1 MAEILGVVASGIAV
15 GQLAVGVVEG
25 IRNIRGVWSEFRD
38 APQDIENILEEL
50 EVLGQSL
57 LFIQKDLENRLNN
70 VNDSTAPIE
79 RVLEITLKAM
89 TELNDIAKELSIGC
103 ELSKAQRKKK
113 QWRALIRKDDINRI
127 REKLHRAVTFLNLAV
142 NGSIQSQ
149 QLNLM
154 TTISAQLKHGDQHI
168 LNSQIVNEK
177 RNELAT
183 WNSPTII
190 SDKGADVVHDEW
202 RFLPRAWTKM
212 NGISI
217 RRIQELGNWQY
228 TFKTIRILES
238 NSPIFKACAIGD
250 IQQVHRLLSTRAA
263 TRYDVSNEGNSL
275 LHISCLFNQ
284 SNMCKWLLQHG
295 ADVDLSNNRGLTP
308 LHCSSLAHFNPEEC
322 HDTIRVLLENGLAD
336 TNRNMGVH
344 PLSTPLHVFHGPP
357 KAFHYLSTSM
367 QKNYDEL
374 VDYAMSWQGGNCYGA
389 LPTRYVRAIF
399 AKTPISP
406 ERAAQI
412 DCETGSGR
420 TLLHAAAANLVDS
433 TSFPFNGSD
442 VLHIL
447 HRVLAVKPDLH
458 PRDAFGATPF
468 DYLCYGTHSP
478 RAINPPEKAFGPERA
493 QNAVI
498 IWLQVLNVSGVNIRI
513 YLEKELRLHPC
524 GALIHCRQKLVG
536 IVRRFTCEFGELDNS
551 FRITVKDERTPAAE
565 KLPSGAWPLF
575 DDNDDREI
583 VDAKY
588 VENLADWTIRFRP
601 VVYEVVRDASEI
613 Q

>member
-15 GQLAVGVVEG
+15 GQLAVAVVEG

-57 LFIQKDLENRLNN
+57 LFIQKDLENRPNN
-70 VNDSTAPIE
+70 VNDPTAPIE
-79 RVLEITLKAM
+79 RVLETTLKAT

-103 ELSKAQRKKK
+103 ELSKVQRKKK
-113 QWRALIRKDDINRI
+113 QWRALIRKDDITRI
-127 REKLHRAVTFLNLAV
+127 REKLHRAVTFLNLAR
-142 NGSIQSQ
+142 
-149 QLNLM
+149 
-154 TTISAQLKHGDQHI
+154 I

-177 RNELAT
+177 RYAVETATQRSASTRPLNFLGLATYIRSSRNELAT

-238 NSPIFKACAIGD
+238 NSPIFKACATGD
-250 IQQVHRLLSTRAA
+250 IQQVQRLLSTRAV
-263 TRYDVSNEGNSL
+263 TRYDVTNEGNSL
-275 LHISCLFNQ
+275 LHMSCLFNQ

-295 ADVDLSNNRGLTP
+295 ADVDLSNNRGLVI
-308 LHCSSLAHFNPEEC
+308 
-322 HDTIRVLLENGLAD
+322 DTIRVLLENGLAD

-357 KAFHYLSTSM
+357 KAFHYLSSSM

-447 HRVLAVKPDLH
+447 HRVLTVKPDLH

-478 RAINPPEKAFGPERA
+478 GAINPPEKAFGPERA

-551 FRITVKDERTPAAE
+551 IRITVKDERTPAAE
-565 KLPSGAWPLF
+565 KLPPGAWPLF

-588 VENLADWTIRFRP
+588 VENLADWTIRLRP
-601 VVYEVVRDASEI
+601 VVYGVARNASEI